1 MPMVIKIGKMVS
13 YYKRPPRIKSCKS
26 LNMWSH
32 EVARQIKYEARPL
45 VIKHGK
51 VVT

>member
-1 MPMVIKIGKMVS
+1 MPMVIKIGKMES
-13 YYKRPPRIKSCKS
+13 YYKRPPRIKSCNP

-32 EVARQIKYEARPL
+32 EVTRQIKYVAKPL